1 MSTHELN
8 RARLALAAAGALS
21 PEELQQVEQHVR
33 ECQACRRELDVWG
46 VVARG
51 LGQLPQPMLPPG
63 LVARTQAR
71 VLRERAEAADRRRSG
86 LMFGAFAVFSWA
98 FSFAV
103 WSVAQAL
110 TGGVLEVFG
119 TNLVSAGPWFLV
131 SSVMAWIT
139 AAAAAVTLGRHGER
153 RLL

>member
-1 MSTHELN
+1 MSKHEVT
-8 RARLALAAAGALS
+8 RAKLALAAAGSLP
-21 PEELQQVEQHVR
+21 PEELQQVEQHAR
-33 ECQACRRELDVWG
+33 ECPACRRELEVWG
-46 VVARG
+46 AYARG
-51 LGQLPQPMLPPG
+51 LGQLPQPMLPLG

-71 VLRERAEAADRRRSG
+71 VLRERTEAAERRRSG

-139 AAAAAVTLGRHGER
+139 AATAAVTLGRYSER
-153 RLL
+153 RLS